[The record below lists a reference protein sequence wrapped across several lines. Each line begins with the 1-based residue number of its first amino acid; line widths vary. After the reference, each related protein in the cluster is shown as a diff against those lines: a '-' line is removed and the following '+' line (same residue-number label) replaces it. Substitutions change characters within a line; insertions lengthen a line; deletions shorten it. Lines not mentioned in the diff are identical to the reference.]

1 MFDVHVVP
9 HTHWDREWYRPLGRF
24 RQRLVALV
32 DELLDDPPPHGES
45 FLLDGQAVV
54 LEDYLEVR
62 PERREALAALLREG
76 RLQAGPWYVLADELI
91 PSGEALVRNLLL
103 GRRVLASSGA
113 EAPPVLYC
121 PDSFGHPATMPLLA
135 RGFGLPLVIAWRG
148 FGGARWP
155 AGDTFEWRTAA
166 GGSVVLFHLPRS
178 GYEYGSALPAEPD
191 AAAARWTRMRRELGA
206 RSSTGVLLVQNGA
219 DHHALQPRYR
229 EALAA
234 LEEAAAPD
242 DEVHPSSLRRF
253 ATALLG
259 AAAER
264 ELPAVQGE
272 LRDSYGYTWTLQGTF
287 ATRAY
292 QKREN
297 ARVERLLLREAEPFA
312 ALARL
317 HGATS
322 RLPLL
327 VSAWRALLQCHPHD
341 TLCGCSVDQVADAM
355 DTRLADARVQG
366 EGIVADA
373 LLDLAR
379 HDPVVA
385 RERRADWRPLVLVR
399 NRAPRARGGVAIVQL
414 KQFVADVP
422 VGPGSAAPS
431 VPADGPAA
439 VRVHGTRALQPLQ
452 RYRAFDRTESPRH
465 YPDNDLV
472 SVTEAAIWTQPVP
485 ALGVVAL
492 EQRDGGRAGKG
503 EVPNPVWG
511 DSRSLEN
518 GRLRVEIG
526 TDGAVALHDLPS
538 GRRLEP
544 LLAIEDRVD
553 TGDLYTPSI
562 RDVAGSARFDG
573 ARLLQKGPLRAV
585 LRMRWRIED
594 ARGRRTAR
602 DRLEIDLVLD
612 ADASFLRIEVRGENH
627 RDDHRL
633 RLGVHTGLSEAEVRA
648 DAAFAVVRR
657 APLRVPP
664 ADAAVETPPSTA
676 PLHRYVSLF
685 AGDRGATLYSDG
697 LAEYEAT
704 EQGTVWITLLRA
716 VGELSRNDLPER
728 PGHAGWPTPTP
739 GAQCHRPV
747 AASLAVMLHRGDDDR
762 TRHLIEQT
770 ADDVFL
776 PLTGETLRSALH
788 RPDPIDGVALEGEG
802 LAFSALKESE
812 DGEWIVARCVNRLDY
827 EVAGAWRFGAPIREA
842 RLARLDE
849 TVVAELVVR
858 DGVVEFRAGA
868 YEVVTVLV
876 R

>member
-9 HTHWDREWYRPLGRF
+9 HTHWDREWYHPLGRF

-62 PERREALAALLREG
+62 PERREALTALLRDG
-76 RLQAGPWYVLADELI
+76 RLEAGPWYVLADELI
-91 PSGEALVRNLLL
+91 PSGEALVRNLLG
-103 GRRVLASSGA
+103 GRRVLAASGA

-121 PDSFGHPATMPLLA
+121 PDSFGHPATLPLLA
-135 RGFGLPLVIAWRG
+135 RGFELPLVIAWRG

-155 AGDTFEWRTAA
+155 AGDVFEWRAA
-166 GGSVVLFHLPRS
+166 SGESVVLFHLPRS
-178 GYEYGSALPAEPD
+178 GYEYGSALPSESD
-191 AAAARWTRMRRELGA
+191 EAAARWERIRGELGS

-219 DHHALQPRYR
+219 DHHARQPRYR

-234 LEEAAAPD
+234 LEDAAAPV
-242 DEVHPSSLRRF
+242 DEAHPSSLRRF

-259 AAAER
+259 AAGER
-264 ELPAVQGE
+264 ALPVVEGE

-297 ARVERLLLREAEPFA
+297 ASVERLLLRDAEPFA

-317 HGATS
+317 RGAAS
-322 RLPLL
+322 RVPLL
-327 VSAWRALLQCHPHD
+327 LSAWRALLQCHPHD

-355 DTRLADARVQG
+355 DARLADARVQA
-366 EGIVADA
+366 EGIAADA
-373 LLDLAR
+373 LLDLVR

-385 RERRADWRPLVLVR
+385 RERRTDWRPVVLVR
-399 NRAPRARGGVAIVQL
+399 NRATRPRGGVAIVRL
-414 KQFVADVP
+414 KQFIADVP
-422 VGPGSAAPS
+422 VGPGSSAPS
-431 VPADGPAA
+431 VSEDDPAPAR
-439 VRVHGTRALQPLQ
+439 VRGAHVLQALRRDRAL
-452 RYRAFDRTESPRH
+452 DRTESPRH

-472 SVTEAAIWTQPVP
+472 SITEAAIWVDPVP

-492 EQRDGGRAGKG
+492 EQRDGGRAAKG
-503 EVPNPVWG
+503 DVPNPVRG
-511 DSRSLEN
+511 DSRSLDN

-526 TDGAVALHDLPS
+526 SDGTVSLGDLAS
-538 GRRLEP
+538 GRRIESLF
-544 LLAIEDRVD
+544 AIEDRVD
-553 TGDLYTPSI
+553 AGDLYTPSI
-562 RDVAGSARFDG
+562 RDGAGTARFDG
-573 ARLLQKGPLRAV
+573 ARLVQKGPLRAV
-585 LRMRWRIED
+585 LRTRWRVD
-594 ARGRRTAR
+594 DGRGRRAAR
-602 DRLEIDLVLD
+602 DPLVIDLVLD
-612 ADASFLRIEVRGENH
+612 ADAPFLRIEVRGENH

-633 RLGVHTGLSEAEVRA
+633 RLAIHTALAGAEVRA
-648 DAAFAVVRR
+648 DGAFAVVRR
-657 APLRVPP
+657 APLHVT
-664 ADAAVETPPSTA
+664 ADDAAMETPPPTA

-685 AGDRGATLYSDG
+685 AGDRGATVYSDG

-739 GAQCHRPV
+739 HAQCHGSF
-747 AASLAVMLHRGDDDR
+747 AASLAVMLHGGDDDR

-770 ADDVFL
+770 ADDVLL

-788 RPDPIDGVALEGEG
+788 VPDPFDGLALEGEG
-802 LAFSALKESE
+802 LAFSTLKESE
-812 DGEWIVARCVNRLDY
+812 DGEWVVARCVNRLDH
-827 EVAGAWRFGAPIREA
+827 EIAGAWRFGSRIGEA

-849 TVVAELVVR
+849 TVLAELVVR
-858 DGVVEFRAGA
+858 EGVVEFRARA